1 MKIDYKSLLF
11 SILIPVFLGSIIGFL
26 TASSNNYYELILPSF
41 APPAWVFPIVWTI
54 LYILMGVSYGLLV
67 QNGQE
72 SEDISSIYYLQLF
85 VNLLWPLF
93 FFVLQ
98 WRLFAFFW
106 LLLLIGLV
114 IVMIIRFYRN
124 HKGAGLLQIPYLL
137 WLLFAAYLNLSIY
150 ILNEQ

>member
-1 MKIDYKSLLF
+1 MKDWKLYVKTILVPVVLGGIVGLLISS
-11 SILIPVFLGSIIGFL
+11 SIMYDNLVQPPL
-26 TASSNNYYELILPSF
+26 APPSF
-41 APPAWVFPIVWTI
+41 LFPIVWTI

-67 QNGQE
+67 QNGQD
-72 SEDISSIYYLQLF
+72 SENISSIYYLQLF

-114 IVMIIRFYRN
+114 IAMIIRFYRN
-124 HKGAGLLQIPYLL
+124 HKGAGLLQLPYLL
-137 WLLFAAYLNLSIY
+137 WLFFAAYLNLSIY
-150 ILNEQ
+150 ILNG

>member
-1 MKIDYKSLLF
+1 MKNWKIYIKT
-11 SILIPVFLGSIIGFL
+11 ILIPVVLGGIVGLLISSSITYDNL
-26 TASSNNYYELILPSF
+26 VQPPLAPPSF
-41 APPAWVFPIVWTI
+41 LFPIVWTI

-67 QNGQE
+67 QNGQD
-72 SEDISSIYYLQLF
+72 SENISSIYYLQLF

-114 IVMIIRFYRN
+114 ITMIIHFYRN

-137 WLLFAAYLNLSIY
+137 WLFFAAYLNLSIY
-150 ILNEQ
+150 ILNG

>member
-1 MKIDYKSLLF
+1 MKDWKLYVKTILVPVVLGGIVGWFISS
-11 SILIPVFLGSIIGFL
+11 SIMYDNLIQPPL
-26 TASSNNYYELILPSF
+26 APPSF
-41 APPAWVFPIVWTI
+41 LFPIVWTI

-67 QNGQE
+67 QNGQD
-72 SEDISSIYYLQLF
+72 SENISSIYYLQLF

-137 WLLFAAYLNLSIY
+137 WLFFAAYLNLSIY

>member
-1 MKIDYKSLLF
+1 MYDN
-11 SILIPVFLGSIIGFL
+11 LIQPPL
-26 TASSNNYYELILPSF
+26 APPSF
-41 APPAWVFPIVWTI
+41 LFPIVWTI

-67 QNGQE
+67 QNGQD
-72 SEDISSIYYLQLF
+72 SENISSIYYLQLF

-124 HKGAGLLQIPYLL
+124 HRGAGLLQLPYLL
-137 WLLFAAYLNLSIY
+137 WLFFAAYLNLSIY
-150 ILNEQ
+150 ILNG